1 MAVVY
6 PSSRHSHGLPK
17 PASATACQVG
27 STLIWPQR
35 KLVACLLG
43 QVGAPGPGI
52 GSFYG
57 CWFWDEDDLFCQ
69 HRMVSWR
76 YSQMYSGWWLNQP
89 ISQIK
94 TGSFGIIIPVAV
106 RWKWKPPASF
116 SLYSQNRLLAMQ
128 KKGWGPSLRLDLS
141 MKHRKTNSWT
151 DDVAGRIFSPSQR
164 FIFQVEVLGISS
176 KLLRLQHNSIAYYK
190 TVSGKG
196 LLAKSHQIP
205 KEVSKSPKV
214 SPLTEPITFFP
225 TCLYAAACWCTG
237 QAWSKCGDT
246 MTQSRSRTT

>member
-1 MAVVY
+1 
-6 PSSRHSHGLPK
+6 
-17 PASATACQVG
+17 
-27 STLIWPQR
+27 
-35 KLVACLLG
+35 
-43 QVGAPGPGI
+43 
-52 GSFYG
+52 
-57 CWFWDEDDLFCQ
+57 
-69 HRMVSWR
+69 
-76 YSQMYSGWWLNQP
+76 
-89 ISQIK
+89 
-94 TGSFGIIIPVAV
+94 
-106 RWKWKPPASF
+106 
-116 SLYSQNRLLAMQ
+116 
-128 KKGWGPSLRLDLS
+128 

-225 TCLYAAACWCTG
+225 TCLYAAAC
-237 QAWSKCGDT
+237 
-246 MTQSRSRTT
+246 